1 MTTYVRFMA
10 LDSLLRARLSGL
22 DARAFAEIALCMR
35 AHGVRGAT
43 RAIDR
48 TFQPFGAFELET
60 NVGTMSRVARA
71 RNRARDDVMY
81 ARVRPRRNARARR
94 RASSRVVVCRSRR
107 RVDGSLLALSLVIT
121 IRAIA
126 RDTSRRV
133 DAHIARLMFSRND
146 ALRTPKTGQS
156 PINAAFCNGD
166 ALNVVLSQPNN
177 IRIATKT
184 YTIVITGVEKAHPT
198 SGRLLSTGTPRAAT
212 RRREE
217 ETRRARWTRD
227 SEKAFEPGR
236 HRDGAT
242 ARATTTRAREELEH
256 ARARFA
262 RVSGTR
268 TPEMDAV
275 SILTLASRGRVVG
288 DASQVWMGKEKQ
300 RVFTSRARPRRRA
313 ARALFVREGMPRTT
327 G

>member
-1 MTTYVRFMA
+1 MITIHR
-10 LDSLLRARLSGL
+10 
-22 DARAFAEIALCMR
+22 
-35 AHGVRGAT
+35 
-43 RAIDR
+43 RAITR
-48 TFQPFGAFELET
+48 
-60 NVGTMSRVARA
+60 
-71 RNRARDDVMY
+71 Y
-81 ARVRPRRNARARR
+81 A
-94 RASSRVVVCRSRR
+94 
-107 RVDGSLLALSLVIT
+107 
-121 IRAIA
+121 
-126 RDTSRRV
+126 SRRV

-212 RRREE
+212 VRREE

-256 ARARFA
+256 ARTRFA

-268 TPEMDAV
+268 TPEMDAA
-275 SILTLASRGRVVG
+275 SILTLEPRV
-288 DASQVWMGKEKQ
+288 
-300 RVFTSRARPRRRA
+300 
-313 ARALFVREGMPRTT
+313 
-327 G
+327 